1 MSTNKLIELSISKW
15 NRFYLTIILGGK
27 DLISFLEGTVDTVGV
42 NHLVLNTKGIGY
54 QINIPAYNNLSLKTG
69 DKTKIY
75 TYLYLREDKIMLY
88 GFLTR
93 EEENFFELLI
103 STPGVGPKVGLNILS
118 KMTPDDFGKAILQED
133 LDSITAIVGIG
144 NKLAKKIVLEL
155 KEKIGKISF
164 LEAGVEQTFKSENI
178 SDAID
183 ALKVLGYTYKKAK
196 SAVEKT
202 QEKFKGELTAEE
214 LVRESLKIIG

>member
-1 MSTNKLIELSISKW
+1 M
-15 NRFYLTIILGGK
+15 
-27 DLISFLEGTVDTVGV
+27 ISFLEGKVDTVGL
-42 NHLVLNTKGIGY
+42 NYLVLNANGIGY
-54 QINIPAYNNLSLKTG
+54 QINTPVYNNLSLKRG

-75 TYLYLREDKIMLY
+75 TYLYLREDKIMFF
-88 GFLTR
+88 GFLTK
-93 EEENFFELLI
+93 EEKNFFELLI

-118 KMTPDDFGKAILQED
+118 KMTPDYFSKAILQED
-133 LDSITAIVGIG
+133 LDSITAISGIG

-155 KEKIGKISF
+155 KEKISKITF
-164 LEAGVEQTFKSENI
+164 LEAEVGKTFKSENI

-202 QEKFKGELTAEE
+202 QEKFKGELTVEE
-214 LVRESLKIIG
+214 LVRESLKIIR

>member
-1 MSTNKLIELSISKW
+1 M
-15 NRFYLTIILGGK
+15 
-27 DLISFLEGTVDTVGV
+27 ISFLEGIVDTVRV
-42 NHLVLNTKGIGY
+42 DCLSLNVQGIGY
-54 QINIPAYNNLSLKTG
+54 QINIPSYNNLSLKAG

-88 GFLTR
+88 GFLTK

-118 KMTPDDFGKAILQED
+118 KMTPDSFGQAILQED
-133 LDSITAIVGIG
+133 LDSITAIAGIG

-155 KEKIGKISF
+155 KEKISKITF
-164 LEAGVEQTFKSENI
+164 LETGIEKTFKSENI

-183 ALKVLGYTYKKAK
+183 ALKVLGYTYKKAR

-202 QEKFKGELTAEE
+202 QEKFKGELTVEE
-214 LVRESLKIIG
+214 LVRESLKIRG

>member
-1 MSTNKLIELSISKW
+1 M
-15 NRFYLTIILGGK
+15 GGFN
-27 DLISFLEGTVDTVGV
+27 LISFLEGIVDTIDV
-42 NHLVLNTKGIGY
+42 NYLVLNTNGIGY
-54 QINIPAYNNLSLKTG
+54 QINIPAYNNLSLKAG

-88 GFLTR
+88 GFLSR
-93 EEENFFELLI
+93 KEEDFFALLI
-103 STPGVGPKVGLNILS
+103 STPGIGPKVGLNVLS
-118 KMTPDDFGKAILQED
+118 KMTPDDFAKAILQED

-155 KEKIGKISF
+155 KEKISKITF
-164 LEAGVEQTFKSENI
+164 LETSVEKTFKFENI
-178 SDAID
+178 SYAID

-202 QEKFKGELTAEE
+202 QEKFKGELTVEE

>member
-1 MSTNKLIELSISKW
+1 M
-15 NRFYLTIILGGK
+15 
-27 DLISFLEGTVDTVGV
+27 ISFLEGIVDTVGV
-42 NHLVLNTKGIGY
+42 NYLVLNTNGIGY

-88 GFLTR
+88 GFLTK

-118 KMTPDDFGKAILQED
+118 MRTPDDFSKAILQED

-155 KEKIGKISF
+155 KEKISKITF
-164 LEAGVEQTFKSENI
+164 LEVGVEKTFKFENI
-178 SDAID
+178 NYAID

-202 QEKFKGELTAEE
+202 QEKFRGELTVEE

>member
-1 MSTNKLIELSISKW
+1 M
-15 NRFYLTIILGGK
+15 
-27 DLISFLEGTVDTVGV
+27 ISFLEGIVDAVGI
-42 NHLVLNTKGIGY
+42 NYLVLNTNGIGY
-54 QINIPAYNNLSLKTG
+54 QINIPTYNNLSLEIG

-75 TYLYLREDKIMLY
+75 TYLYVREDKIMLY
-88 GFLTR
+88 GFLSN

-103 STPGVGPKVGLNILS
+103 STPGVGPKVGLSILS
-118 KMTPDDFGKAILQED
+118 KITPDDFAKAILQED

-155 KEKIGKISF
+155 KEKISKITF
-164 LEAGVEQTFKSENI
+164 LKTGVEKTFKSENI
-178 SDAID
+178 NDAID
-183 ALKVLGYTYKKAK
+183 ALKVLGYSYKKAK

-202 QEKFKGELTAEE
+202 QEKFKGQLTVEE

>member
-1 MSTNKLIELSISKW
+1 V
-15 NRFYLTIILGGK
+15 GGAN
-27 DLISFLEGTVDTVGV
+27 LISFLEGKVDTIGV
-42 NHLVLNTKGIGY
+42 NYLILNTNGIGY
-54 QINIPAYNNLSLKTG
+54 QINIPSYNNLSLKTG

-75 TYLYLREDKIMLY
+75 TYLYLREDKIMFF
-88 GFLTR
+88 GFLTK

-118 KMTPDDFGKAILQED
+118 KMTPDYFSKAILQED
-133 LDSITAIVGIG
+133 LDSITAISGIG

-155 KEKIGKISF
+155 KEKISKITFFETEEGK
-164 LEAGVEQTFKSENI
+164 AFKSENI

-202 QEKFKGELTAEE
+202 QEKFKGELTVEE
-214 LVRESLKIIG
+214 LVRESLKIIR

>member
-1 MSTNKLIELSISKW
+1 
-15 NRFYLTIILGGK
+15 
-27 DLISFLEGTVDTVGV
+27 LISFLEGIVDTVGV
-42 NHLVLNTKGIGY
+42 SYLVLSTNGIGY

-88 GFLTR
+88 GFLTK
-93 EEENFFELLI
+93 EEKNFFELLI
-103 STPGVGPKVGLNILS
+103 GTPGVGPKVGLNILS
-118 KMTPDDFGKAILQED
+118 KTTPDDFSKAILQED

-155 KEKIGKISF
+155 KEKISKITF
-164 LEAGVEQTFKSENI
+164 LEAGVEKTFKSENI

-183 ALKVLGYTYKKAK
+183 VLKVLGYTYKKAK

-202 QEKFKGELTAEE
+202 QEKFKGKLTVEE
-214 LVRESLKIIG
+214 LVRESLKITR

>member
-1 MSTNKLIELSISKW
+1 VIELSINGKD
-15 NRFYLTIILGGK
+15 FYLRIILGGK
-27 DLISFLEGTVDTVGV
+27 DLISFLEGIVDTVGV
-42 NHLVLNTKGIGY
+42 NYIVLNTNGIGY
-54 QINIPAYNNLSLKTG
+54 QINIPAYNDLSLKIG

-88 GFLTR
+88 GFLSR
-93 EEENFFELLI
+93 KEEIFFKLLI

-118 KMTPDDFGKAILQED
+118 KMTPDDFSKAILQED
-133 LDSITAIVGIG
+133 LDSITSIVGIG

-164 LEAGVEQTFKSENI
+164 LEIGIEKTFKSENI

-202 QEKFKGELTAEE
+202 REKFKGELTAEE
-214 LVRESLKIIG
+214 LIRESLKIIE

>member
-1 MSTNKLIELSISKW
+1 M
-15 NRFYLTIILGGK
+15 
-27 DLISFLEGTVDTVGV
+27 ISFLEGKVDTVGV
-42 NHLVLNTKGIGY
+42 NYLVLNANGIGY
-54 QINIPAYNNLSLKTG
+54 QINTPVYNNLSLKRG

-75 TYLYLREDKIMLY
+75 TYLYLREDKIMFF
-88 GFLTR
+88 GFLTK
-93 EEENFFELLI
+93 EEKNFFELLI

-118 KMTPDDFGKAILQED
+118 KMTPDYFSKAILQED
-133 LDSITAIVGIG
+133 LDSITAISGIG

-155 KEKIGKISF
+155 KEKISKITF
-164 LEAGVEQTFKSENI
+164 LEAEVGKTFKSENI

-202 QEKFKGELTAEE
+202 QEKFKGELTVEE
-214 LVRESLKIIG
+214 LVRESLKIIR

>member
-1 MSTNKLIELSISKW
+1 M
-15 NRFYLTIILGGK
+15 
-27 DLISFLEGTVDTVGV
+27 ISFLEGIVDTVGI
-42 NHLVLNTKGIGY
+42 NYLVLNTNGIGY
-54 QINIPAYNNLSLKTG
+54 QIYTPTYNNFSLKTG

-88 GFLTR
+88 GFLTK

-155 KEKIGKISF
+155 KEKISKITF
-164 LEAGVEQTFKSENI
+164 LETGIKETFKSENI
-178 SDAID
+178 GDAID
-183 ALKVLGYTYKKAK
+183 ALKVLGYTYKKAR

-202 QEKFKGELTAEE
+202 QEKFKGELTVEE
-214 LVRESLKIIG
+214 LVRESLNIRG

>member
-1 MSTNKLIELSISKW
+1 M
-15 NRFYLTIILGGK
+15 
-27 DLISFLEGTVDTVGV
+27 ISFLEGIVDAVGV
-42 NHLVLNTKGIGY
+42 NYLVLNTNGIGY

-88 GFLTR
+88 GFLTK

-103 STPGVGPKVGLNILS
+103 GTPGVGPKVGLNILS
-118 KMTPDDFGKAILQED
+118 RMTPDGFSKAILQED
-133 LDSITAIVGIG
+133 LDSITAVVGIG

-155 KEKIGKISF
+155 KEKISKITF
-164 LEAGVEQTFKSENI
+164 LEAGVEKTFKSANI

-183 ALKVLGYTYKKAK
+183 VLKVLGYTYKKAK

-202 QEKFKGELTAEE
+202 QEKFEGELTVEE

>member
-1 MSTNKLIELSISKW
+1 M
-15 NRFYLTIILGGK
+15 
-27 DLISFLEGTVDTVGV
+27 ISFLEGIVDTIGV
-42 NHLVLNTKGIGY
+42 SYLVLNTNGIGY
-54 QINIPAYNNLSLKTG
+54 QINIPAYNNLFLKIG

-88 GFLTR
+88 GFLTK

-155 KEKIGKISF
+155 KEKISKITF
-164 LEAGVEQTFKSENI
+164 LEAGIEKTFKSENI

-202 QEKFKGELTAEE
+202 QEKFKGELTVEE

>member
-1 MSTNKLIELSISKW
+1 MNQLA
-15 NRFYLTIILGGK
+15 IITGGLN
-27 DLISFLEGTVDTVGV
+27 LISFLEGIVDTVGV
-42 NHLVLNTKGIGY
+42 SYLVLSTNGVGY
-54 QINIPAYNNLSLKTG
+54 QINIPAYNNISLKTG

-88 GFLTR
+88 GFLTK
-93 EEENFFELLI
+93 EEKNFFELLI
-103 STPGVGPKVGLNILS
+103 GTPGVGPKVGLNILS
-118 KMTPDDFGKAILQED
+118 KTTPDDFSKAIVQED

-155 KEKIGKISF
+155 KEKISKITF
-164 LEAGVEQTFKSENI
+164 LEAGVEKTFKSENI

-196 SAVEKT
+196 SSVEKT
-202 QEKFKGELTAEE
+202 QEKFKGKLTVEE

>member
-1 MSTNKLIELSISKW
+1 M
-15 NRFYLTIILGGK
+15 
-27 DLISFLEGTVDTVGV
+27 ISFLEGIIDTVGV
-42 NHLVLNTKGIGY
+42 SYLVLDTNGIGY
-54 QINIPAYNNLSLKTG
+54 QINIPAYNNFSLKTG
-69 DKTKIY
+69 DQTKIY
-75 TYLYLREDKIMLY
+75 TYLYLRENKIMLY
-88 GFLTR
+88 GFLTK

-118 KMTPDDFGKAILQED
+118 KMTPDDFGKAVLQED

-144 NKLAKKIVLEL
+144 SKLAKKIVLEL
-155 KEKIGKISF
+155 KEKISKTTF
-164 LEAGVEQTFKSENI
+164 LEAGVEKTFKSENI

-202 QEKFKGELTAEE
+202 QEKFKGKLTVEE

>member
-1 MSTNKLIELSISKW
+1 
-15 NRFYLTIILGGK
+15 
-27 DLISFLEGTVDTVGV
+27 LEGKVDTVGL
-42 NHLVLNTKGIGY
+42 NYLVLNTNGIGY
-54 QINIPAYNNLSLKTG
+54 QINTPVYNNLSLKRG

-75 TYLYLREDKIMLY
+75 TYLYLREDKIMFF
-88 GFLTR
+88 GFLTK
-93 EEENFFELLI
+93 EEKNFFELLI

-118 KMTPDDFGKAILQED
+118 NMTPDYFSKAILQED
-133 LDSITAIVGIG
+133 LDSITAISGIG

-155 KEKIGKISF
+155 KEKISKITF
-164 LEAGVEQTFKSENI
+164 LEAEVGKTFKSENI

-202 QEKFKGELTAEE
+202 QEKFKGELTVEE
-214 LVRESLKIIG
+214 LVRESLKIIR

>member
-1 MSTNKLIELSISKW
+1 M
-15 NRFYLTIILGGK
+15 
-27 DLISFLEGTVDTVGV
+27 ISFLEGIVDAVGV
-42 NHLVLNTKGIGY
+42 NYLVLDVNGIGY
-54 QINIPAYNNLSLKTG
+54 QINIPAYNNLHLKTG
-69 DKTKIY
+69 DKSKIY

-88 GFLTR
+88 GFLTKK
-93 EEENFFELLI
+93 EENFFELLI
-103 STPGVGPKVGLNILS
+103 NTPGIGPKVGLSILS
-118 KMTPDDFGKAILQED
+118 KMTPDDFGNAILQED

-144 NKLAKKIVLEL
+144 DKLAKKIVLEL
-155 KEKIGKISF
+155 KEKISKISF
-164 LEAGVEQTFKSENI
+164 LEAGVEKIFKFENI

-202 QEKFKGELTAEE
+202 QEKFKGELTVEE

>member
-1 MSTNKLIELSISKW
+1 MNQ
-15 NRFYLTIILGGK
+15 LTVITGGLN
-27 DLISFLEGTVDTVGV
+27 LISFLEGIVDTVGV
-42 NHLVLNTKGIGY
+42 SYLVLSTNGVGY
-54 QINIPAYNNLSLKTG
+54 QINIPAYNNISLKTG

-88 GFLTR
+88 GFLTK
-93 EEENFFELLI
+93 EEKNFFELLI
-103 STPGVGPKVGLNILS
+103 GTPGVGPKVGLNILS
-118 KMTPDDFGKAILQED
+118 KTTPDDFSKAIVQED

-155 KEKIGKISF
+155 KEKISKITF
-164 LEAGVEQTFKSENI
+164 LEAGVEKTFKSENI

-196 SAVEKT
+196 SSVEKT
-202 QEKFKGELTAEE
+202 QEKFKGKLTVEE

>member
-1 MSTNKLIELSISKW
+1 M
-15 NRFYLTIILGGK
+15 
-27 DLISFLEGTVDTVGV
+27 ISFLEGRVDTVGV
-42 NHLVLNTKGIGY
+42 NYLVLNTNGIGY
-54 QINIPAYNNLSLKTG
+54 QINIPIYNNLSLKTG

-75 TYLYLREDKIMLY
+75 TYLYLREDRIMFY
-88 GFLTR
+88 GFLTK

-118 KMTPDDFGKAILQED
+118 KMTPGDFSKAILQED
-133 LDSITAIVGIG
+133 LDSITAIAGIG

-155 KEKIGKISF
+155 KEKISKTTFLGVGLGK
-164 LEAGVEQTFKSENI
+164 TFKSEIIN
-178 SDAID
+178 DAID

-202 QEKFKGELTAEE
+202 QEKFKGELTVEE
-214 LVRESLKIIG
+214 LVRESLKIIR

>member
-1 MSTNKLIELSISKW
+1 M
-15 NRFYLTIILGGK
+15 
-27 DLISFLEGTVDTVGV
+27 ISFLEGMVDTVGASY
-42 NHLVLNTKGIGY
+42 LVLSTNGVGY
-54 QINIPAYNNLSLKTG
+54 QINIPAYSNLSLKTG

-75 TYLYLREDKIMLY
+75 TYLYLREDKIVLY
-88 GFLTR
+88 GFLTK

-118 KMTPDDFGKAILQED
+118 KMTPDDFSKAILQED

-155 KEKIGKISF
+155 KEKISKNTF
-164 LEAGVEQTFKSENI
+164 LEAGTEKTFKSENI
-178 SDAID
+178 NDAID

-196 SAVEKT
+196 SVVEKT
-202 QEKFKGELTAEE
+202 QEKFKGKLTVEE
-214 LVRESLKIIG
+214 LVRESLKVTG

>member
-1 MSTNKLIELSISKW
+1 M
-15 NRFYLTIILGGK
+15 
-27 DLISFLEGTVDTVGV
+27 ISFLEGKVDTVGL
-42 NHLVLNTKGIGY
+42 NYLVLNANGIGY
-54 QINIPAYNNLSLKTG
+54 QINTPVYNNLSLKRG

-75 TYLYLREDKIMLY
+75 TYLYLREDKIMFF
-88 GFLTR
+88 GFLTK
-93 EEENFFELLI
+93 EEKNFFELLI

-118 KMTPDDFGKAILQED
+118 NMTPDYFSKAILQED
-133 LDSITAIVGIG
+133 LDSITAISGIG

-155 KEKIGKISF
+155 KEKISKITF
-164 LEAGVEQTFKSENI
+164 LEAEVGKTFKSENI

-202 QEKFKGELTAEE
+202 QEKFKGELTVEE
-214 LVRESLKIIG
+214 LVRESLKIIR

>member
-1 MSTNKLIELSISKW
+1 
-15 NRFYLTIILGGK
+15 
-27 DLISFLEGTVDTVGV
+27 LEGKVDTVGL
-42 NHLVLNTKGIGY
+42 NYLVLNANGIGY
-54 QINIPAYNNLSLKTG
+54 QINTPVYNNLSLKRG

-75 TYLYLREDKIMLY
+75 TYLYLREDKIMFF
-88 GFLTR
+88 GFLTK
-93 EEENFFELLI
+93 EEKNFFELLI

-118 KMTPDDFGKAILQED
+118 NMTPDYFSKAILQED
-133 LDSITAIVGIG
+133 LDSITAISGIG

-155 KEKIGKISF
+155 KEKISKITF
-164 LEAGVEQTFKSENI
+164 LEAEVGKTFKSENI

-202 QEKFKGELTAEE
+202 QEKFKGELTVEE
-214 LVRESLKIIG
+214 LVRESLKIIR

>member
-1 MSTNKLIELSISKW
+1 
-15 NRFYLTIILGGK
+15 
-27 DLISFLEGTVDTVGV
+27 LISFLEGKVDTVGL
-42 NHLVLNTKGIGY
+42 NYLVLNANGIGY
-54 QINIPAYNNLSLKTG
+54 QINTPVYNNLSLKCG

-75 TYLYLREDKIMLY
+75 TYLYLREDKIMFF
-88 GFLTR
+88 GFLTK
-93 EEENFFELLI
+93 EEKNFFELLI

-118 KMTPDDFGKAILQED
+118 KMTPDYFSKAILQED
-133 LDSITAIVGIG
+133 LDSITAISGIG

-155 KEKIGKISF
+155 KEKISKITF
-164 LEAGVEQTFKSENI
+164 LEAGVGKTSKSENI

-202 QEKFKGELTAEE
+202 QEKFRGELTVEE
-214 LVRESLKIIG
+214 LVRETLKIIR

>member
-1 MSTNKLIELSISKW
+1 M
-15 NRFYLTIILGGK
+15 
-27 DLISFLEGTVDTVGV
+27 ISFLEGRVDTVGV
-42 NHLVLNTKGIGY
+42 NYLVLNTNGIGY
-54 QINIPAYNNLSLKTG
+54 QINIPAYNNLFLKTG

-75 TYLYLREDKIMLY
+75 TYLYLREDRIMFY
-88 GFLTR
+88 GFLTK

-118 KMTPDDFGKAILQED
+118 KMTPDYFSKAILQED
-133 LDSITAIVGIG
+133 LDSITAIPGIG

-155 KEKIGKISF
+155 KEKVSKITF
-164 LEAGVEQTFKSENI
+164 LEAGLGKTLKSENI

-183 ALKVLGYTYKKAK
+183 ALKVLGYNYKKAK

-214 LVRESLKIIG
+214 LIRESLKIIR

>member
-1 MSTNKLIELSISKW
+1 MNQ
-15 NRFYLTIILGGK
+15 LTIITGGLN
-27 DLISFLEGTVDTVGV
+27 LISFLEGIVDTVGV
-42 NHLVLNTKGIGY
+42 SYLVLSTNGVGY
-54 QINIPAYNNLSLKTG
+54 QINIPAYNNISLKTG

-88 GFLTR
+88 GFLTK
-93 EEENFFELLI
+93 EEKNFFELLI
-103 STPGVGPKVGLNILS
+103 GTPGVGPKVGLNILS
-118 KMTPDDFGKAILQED
+118 KTTPDDFSKAIVQED

-155 KEKIGKISF
+155 KEKISKITF
-164 LEAGVEQTFKSENI
+164 LEAGVEKTFKSENI

-183 ALKVLGYTYKKAK
+183 VLKVLGYTYKKAK

-202 QEKFKGELTAEE
+202 QEKFKGKLTVEE
-214 LVRESLKIIG
+214 LVRESLKITR

>member
-1 MSTNKLIELSISKW
+1 M
-15 NRFYLTIILGGK
+15 
-27 DLISFLEGTVDTVGV
+27 ISFLEGIVDTIGV
-42 NHLVLNTKGIGY
+42 NYLVLNTSGIGY
-54 QINIPAYNNLSLKTG
+54 QINIPAYNNLSLKIG

-88 GFLTR
+88 GFLTK
-93 EEENFFELLI
+93 EEEYFFELLI
-103 STPGVGPKVGLNILS
+103 STPGVGPKVGLNILTR
-118 KMTPDDFGKAILQED
+118 MTPDDFANAILQED

-155 KEKIGKISF
+155 KEKISKITF
-164 LEAGVEQTFKSENI
+164 LEAGVEKTIKFENI

-202 QEKFKGELTAEE
+202 QEKFKGKLTAEE

>member
-1 MSTNKLIELSISKW
+1 MNGID
-15 NRFYLTIILGGK
+15 FYLAIILGGR
-27 DLISFLEGTVDTVGV
+27 DLISFLEGRVDTVGV
-42 NHLVLNTKGIGY
+42 NYLVLNTNGIGY

-75 TYLYLREDKIMLY
+75 TYLYLREDRIMFF
-88 GFLTR
+88 GFLTK

-118 KMTPDDFGKAILQED
+118 KMTPDDFSKAILQED
-133 LDSITAIVGIG
+133 LDSITAIAGIG

-155 KEKIGKISF
+155 KEKISKITF
-164 LEAGVEQTFKSENI
+164 LGAGVEKTFKSENI

-202 QEKFKGELTAEE
+202 QEKFKEELTVEE
-214 LVRESLKIIG
+214 LVRESLKIIR

>member
-1 MSTNKLIELSISKW
+1 M
-15 NRFYLTIILGGK
+15 
-27 DLISFLEGTVDTVGV
+27 ISFLEGKVDTVGL
-42 NHLVLNTKGIGY
+42 NYLVLNANGIGY
-54 QINIPAYNNLSLKTG
+54 QINTPVYNNLSLKRG

-75 TYLYLREDKIMLY
+75 TYLYLREDRIMLY
-88 GFLTR
+88 GFLTK

-118 KMTPDDFGKAILQED
+118 KMTPDYFSKAILQED
-133 LDSITAIVGIG
+133 LDSITAISGIG

-155 KEKIGKISF
+155 KEKISKITF
-164 LEAGVEQTFKSENI
+164 LEAEVGKTFKSENI

-202 QEKFKGELTAEE
+202 QEKFKGELTVEE
-214 LVRESLKIIG
+214 LVRESLKIIR